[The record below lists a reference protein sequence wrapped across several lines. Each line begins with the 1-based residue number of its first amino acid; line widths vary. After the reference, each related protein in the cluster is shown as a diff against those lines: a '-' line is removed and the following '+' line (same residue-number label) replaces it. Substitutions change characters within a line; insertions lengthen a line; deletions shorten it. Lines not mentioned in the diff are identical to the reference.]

1 MVVLHCGFMYIHNTL
16 DVHVCIL
23 CVCVC
28 ESESESERER
38 LGDLNFSCFS
48 CTILCCCSTHP
59 RPTDYG
65 ICVRT
70 HSCSSC
76 IILYFNI
83 VEIIIAAIHVH
94 MYSYIG
100 AYPGAVGLHIDSM

>member
-1 MVVLHCGFMYIHNTL
+1 MYVYNTL
-16 DVHVCIL
+16 DVCIL

-28 ESESESERER
+28 VRESESERER

-48 CTILCCCSTHP
+48 CTIILLCCCSTHP

-65 ICVRT
+65 IYVHTC
-70 HSCSSC
+70 SC
-76 IILYFNI
+76 IST
-83 VEIIIAAIHVH
+83 VIIAAIHVH